1 MGNLHWTER
10 LRKALK
16 ACNVQSLRNE
26 KSTSVLNVKLAH
38 VLGELRTTHDEI
50 ATVYKY
56 GCTPAPK
63 DAKPLKPSE
72 RVPSVK
78 VARDQCSV
86 AVNSA
91 TSLLGVLRAGDLDLF
106 REDLGDLHKAIEKT
120 RALLRKC
127 SAKPTESSIEDTEYD
142 GARWSGLAARIKTE
156 LSRTPTGRPCVMR
169 LPLVVM
175 HETPLMTVAPL
186 EAAGFKVSSV
196 TGYPVLH
203 NQVVVLV
210 PAASSDKD
218 KLVEAAME
226 GVSKAWKQPIQLVTE
241 EPAFDATSRQAMYWL
256 MPKGWMRSMTQKVPQ
271 QIVAW
276 GLPSANEPKL

>member
-10 LRKALK
+10 LRKSLK

-26 KSTSVLNVKLAH
+26 KSTSILNVKIAH

-56 GCTPAPK
+56 GCAPAPK

-72 RVPSVK
+72 RVLDVEA
-78 VARDQCSV
+78 ARDQCSV

-106 REDLGDLHKAIEKT
+106 REDLGDLHKAIEET
-120 RALLRKC
+120 RATLRNC
-127 SAKPTESSIEDTEYD
+127 SAKSTKSSIEDTEYD
-142 GARWSGLAARIKTE
+142 GARWAGLAARIKTE
-156 LSRTPTGRPCVMR
+156 LGRTPTGHPCVMR

-175 HETPLMTVAPL
+175 HETPLMTLAPL
-186 EAAGFKVSSV
+186 QAAGFKVSSV

-210 PAASSDKD
+210 PAVSVDKD
-218 KLVEAAME
+218 KLVNRALK
-226 GVSKAWKQPIQLVTE
+226 GVSRAWNQPMQLVTE
-241 EPAFDATSRQAMYWL
+241 EPAFDAASRQAMYWL
-256 MPKGWMRSMTQKVPQ
+256 MPKEWMQAMTRKVPQ
-271 QIVAW
+271 QIAAW
-276 GLPSANEPKL
+276 GLPSANEPKP